1 MKTVFTIMLMTIAGF
16 SFGQNKQNSTSSND
30 VAQINTGNTTPTFS
44 VYPNPVRSTMNIR
57 IENVGENATYSLVN
71 MVGKVVA
78 TEKITGDQMS
88 VDVSALN
95 DGIYILQI
103 TDVNGSTSKKVLV
116 SKQMPVN
123 GSGN

>member
-1 MKTVFTIMLMTIAGF
+1 MRTVFTIMLMTIAGF
-16 SFGQNKQNSTSSND
+16 SFGQNRQNSNNSSD
-30 VAQINTGNTTPTFS
+30 VAQIGTGNPTPTFS
-44 VYPNPVRSTMNIR
+44 VYPNPVRSTMHIR

-71 MVGKVVA
+71 MVGKVVS

-88 VDVSALN
+88 VDVSSLN

-116 SKQMPVN
+116 SKQMPMS